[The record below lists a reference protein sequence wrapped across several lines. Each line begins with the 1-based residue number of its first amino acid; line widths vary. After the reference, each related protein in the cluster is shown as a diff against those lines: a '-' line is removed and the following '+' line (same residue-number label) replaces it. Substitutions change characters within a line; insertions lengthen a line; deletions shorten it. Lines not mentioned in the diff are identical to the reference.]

1 MIMRHELKYVTTTAK
16 AKALQQSLK
25 ALMQLDS
32 NSDLFGS
39 YRIISLYFDTL
50 DGAAFFDKM
59 NGIEYR
65 RKYRIR
71 TYNEDRRFFKLEC
84 KYKLQDW
91 TAKES
96 ETVPAAWV
104 HDLCQGKPMDISE
117 GAGPLMQRFMT
128 ERRSGNLIPAVII
141 EYQRTAYVMD
151 DLDVRVTFDERVQM
165 DGYTTDLFATDRPRV
180 PLLESDVVV
189 EVKYND
195 VLPAA
200 IAAVLRPVTMQRLA
214 ISKYAFGYNKK

>member
-1 MIMRHELKYVTTTAK
+1 MKLRHELKYITTST
-16 AKALQQSLK
+16 KALALKQSLK
-25 ALMQLDS
+25 ALMPRDPHGDE
-32 NSDLFGS
+32 NGT

-50 DGAAFFDKM
+50 EGTAFFDKL

-71 TYNEDRRFFKLEC
+71 TYNSDRRFFKLEC

-96 ETVPAAWV
+96 ETVSPQLV
-104 HDLCQGKPMDISE
+104 RDLCAGNPLKLPE
-117 GAGPLMQRFMT
+117 GAGTLTQRFLS
-128 ERRSGNLIPAVII
+128 ERLATHLVPAVII

-151 DLDVRVTFDERVQM
+151 DLDVRVTIDERVQM
-165 DGYTTDLFATDRPRV
+165 DGQSTDLFAVEQPQV
-180 PLLESDVVV
+180 PLMESEVVV
-189 EVKYND
+189 EVKYNE

-200 IAAVLRPVTMQRLA
+200 IAAILRPISMQRLA
-214 ISKYAFGYNKK
+214 VSKYAFGYNKK